1 MLESSLTLYKL
12 IVLYLLK
19 KVNFPLTNA
28 QISEF
33 ILEQGYTTY
42 FHLQEAFH
50 ELVDSHLISTETRRN
65 TTYYNLTVD
74 GENTL
79 NYFSNLIPD
88 VIRQEADSYLKENK
102 YELRNEFAT
111 RSDYYQNG
119 EDYLVR
125 CEVLENNAHLID
137 LSLTVPP
144 EEAARAI
151 ASHWKKKS
159 QDIYAYLMKELL

>member
-111 RSDYYQNG
+111 RGLSGALRGAGKQRPPDRSVPDCPHGGGCPGHRQP
-119 EDYLVR
+119 
-125 CEVLENNAHLID
+125 LE
-137 LSLTVPP
+137 
-144 EEAARAI
+144 E
-151 ASHWKKKS
+151 KKS
-159 QDIYAYLMKELL
+159 GHLRLPDEGAAVIL

>member
-12 IVLYLLK
+12 IGLYLLS
-19 KVNFPLTNA
+19 KVNFPLTNS

-50 ELVDSHLISTETRRN
+50 ELVDSHLVSLETRRN
-65 TTYYNLTVD
+65 TTYYSLTAE

-79 NYFSNLIPD
+79 TYFSNLIPD
-88 VIRQEADSYLKENK
+88 VIREEADNYLKENK
-102 YELRNEFAT
+102 YELRNEYST

-125 CEVLENNAHLID
+125 CEVLEQGAHLID
-137 LSLTVPP
+137 LSLTVPT
-144 EEAARAI
+144 EEAARTI
-151 ASHWKKKS
+151 ASHWNKKS
-159 QDIYAYLMKELL
+159 QDIYSYLMKELL